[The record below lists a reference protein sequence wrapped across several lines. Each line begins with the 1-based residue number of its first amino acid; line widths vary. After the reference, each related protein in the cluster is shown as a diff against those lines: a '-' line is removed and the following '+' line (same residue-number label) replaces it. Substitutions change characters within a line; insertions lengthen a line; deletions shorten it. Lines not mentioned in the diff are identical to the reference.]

1 MRLMLRLNF
10 SWPGRHGL
18 LQTEC
23 EHIAIKFNTQIE
35 HILHGDPGLIGD
47 DHHHLGQIN
56 LALEDQRDLAEL
68 RFHLALFR
76 RQSLHGFRC
85 EMFERQSE
93 AGANINA
100 APAARSFQIIIACI
114 LWKKFG
120 SAVGVPRSLL
130 MTLPGSQ

>member
-1 MRLMLRLNF
+1 
-10 SWPGRHGL
+10 
-18 LQTEC
+18 
-23 EHIAIKFNTQIE
+23 
-35 HILHGDPGLIGD
+35 
-47 DHHHLGQIN
+47 
-56 LALEDQRDLAEL
+56 
-68 RFHLALFR
+68 
-76 RQSLHGFRC
+76 
-85 EMFERQSE
+85 MFERQSE